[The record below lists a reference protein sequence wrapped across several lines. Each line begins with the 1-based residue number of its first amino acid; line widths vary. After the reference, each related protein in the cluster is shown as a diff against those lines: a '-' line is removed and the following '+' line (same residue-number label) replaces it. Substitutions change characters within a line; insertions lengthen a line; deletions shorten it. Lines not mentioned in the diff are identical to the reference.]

1 MRIAR
6 AVTSLIEAFE
16 RLPGVGPKSAARL
29 TYYLLHVPQ
38 MELDRFADAV
48 KNLKLNT
55 KECSVCHNI
64 AETDPCDICS
74 DSSRDKNIICVVEQP
89 LDVLAFERGGRF
101 KGVYHVLH
109 GVIDP
114 LHNIGPD
121 EIKIGELLKRN
132 ASEIILALNP
142 NMEGESTCMYIK
154 RQIANNKL
162 QIVVTRLAHG
172 LPTGA
177 DVQYA
182 DETTLTRALEG
193 RREY

>member
-6 AVTSLIEAFE
+6 AVTNLIEAFE

-48 KNLKLNT
+48 HNLKLNT
-55 KECSVCHNI
+55 KECSICHNI
-64 AETDPCDICS
+64 TETDPCDICA
-74 DSSRDKNIICVVEQP
+74 DLSRDKNIICVVEQP

-121 EIKIGELLKRN
+121 EIKINELL
-132 ASEIILALNP
+132 
-142 NMEGESTCMYIK
+142 
-154 RQIANNKL
+154 IANRANIFGIKSK
-162 QIVVTRLAHG
+162 HG
-172 LPTGA
+172 
-177 DVQYA
+177 
-182 DETTLTRALEG
+182 R
-193 RREY
+193 